1 MEKRNLWVVKWL
13 ASTPAAGECTQCR
26 LQFSVPLPALQRVSD
41 AQESLRKQ
49 FTEHKCAGT
58 DKAGTDKTDKA
69 GTDKKE
75 TVRA

>member
-1 MEKRNLWVVKWL
+1 MEKRNLRVVKWL

-26 LQFSVPLPALQRVSD
+26 RQFSVPLPALRRVLD

-49 FTEHKCAGT
+49 FTEHKCAGS
-58 DKAGTDKTDKA
+58 DRE
-69 GTDKKE
+69 E